1 MAKVTYI
8 IPLHKFDESV
18 EKFLPRA
25 LKSIKDIKSKDY
37 SIIIVGP
44 SSVTEKTNGIVSELK
59 LKTSVKYVDNEGDTD
74 FFSQVNAAALMCTT
88 KFFCVVEYDDQ
99 VMEYWQDCA
108 ERYWKETE
116 ASVLL
121 PLDEYVNTDGQWE
134 SFGNEIA
141 WGGAFSNEVG
151 YIDIDG
157 LNTYMDFNVTGAFIK
172 TEDFISVG
180 CLKPS
185 LKIAAWYEFL
195 LRMCHNGKKVYVVP
209 KLGYSHVLG
218 REGSYSSEMRG
229 DISQEE
235 GRWLIETAKQ
245 EYFFKED
252 RKKKFGE

>member
-8 IPLHKFDESV
+8 IPLHKYDDSVDELLT
-18 EKFLPRA
+18 KA
-25 LKSIKDIKSKDY
+25 LLSIKDTKPRDY
-37 SIIIVGP
+37 SVILVGP
-44 SSVTEKTNGIVSELK
+44 EDVLSKTDYTISELK
-59 LKTSVKYVDNEGDTD
+59 MKSSVKQVLNEGDTD
-74 FFSQVNAAALMCTT
+74 FYSQVNRAAMFCTT

-99 VMEYWQDCA
+99 ITEYWPAVA
-108 ERYWKETE
+108 ERYEKETG

-121 PLDEYVNTDGQWE
+121 PIAEYIKDGNWV

-180 CLKPS
+180 GLKPS

-195 LRMCHNGKKVYVVP
+195 LRVCKNGFKVYVVP
-209 KLGYSHVLG
+209 KLGYSHTIQ
-218 REGSYSSEMRG
+218 REGSYMLEAQKE
-229 DISQEE
+229 ISKEE
-235 GRWLIETAKQ
+235 GAWLIETAKQ

-252 RKKKFGE
+252 RGKKFGE